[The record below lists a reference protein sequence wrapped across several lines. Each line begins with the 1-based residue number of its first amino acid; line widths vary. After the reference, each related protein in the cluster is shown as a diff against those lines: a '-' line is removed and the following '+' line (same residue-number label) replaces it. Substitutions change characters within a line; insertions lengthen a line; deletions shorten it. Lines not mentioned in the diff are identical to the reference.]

1 LLSDSIPD
9 AISSSDNILMTIP
22 EYTEAIS
29 EAIHNSNPEA
39 IPKAIPKAI
48 SKAIS
53 EANSDHSHCSTLRQD
68 GGFR

>member
-1 LLSDSIPD
+1 
-9 AISSSDNILMTIP
+9 MTIS

-39 IPKAIPKAI
+39 IPETIPEAIPETIPEAI
-48 SKAIS
+48 SEAIP